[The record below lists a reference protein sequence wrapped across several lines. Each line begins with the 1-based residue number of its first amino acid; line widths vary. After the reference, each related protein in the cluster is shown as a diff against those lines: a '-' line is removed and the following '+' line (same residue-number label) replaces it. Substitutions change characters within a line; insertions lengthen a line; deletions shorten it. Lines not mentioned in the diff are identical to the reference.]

1 MTGASEAVKTSPKAV
16 LESDTE
22 ADLSRIDS
30 RRRKSKR
37 ITYGPNTV
45 ISVWQKEHPTYDGF
59 WLTCVKVKH
68 FTTRPELEIELRLQG
83 KGWVVDAW
91 REERA
96 KLKAIQEAFE
106 NYLPIGGGLA

>member
-1 MTGASEAVKTSPKAV
+1 
-16 LESDTE
+16 
-22 ADLSRIDS
+22 
-30 RRRKSKR
+30 
-37 ITYGPNTV
+37 
-45 ISVWQKEHPTYDGF
+45 
-59 WLTCVKVKH
+59 VKH